1 MLSTSTSNISEHDK
15 AFVRISNYFV
25 MHRGKGSA
33 LSSADADALDTWIQ
47 DGHAWMDI
55 LQAIDTAFAKLRT
68 PPSTIRSCGRF
79 LPTDAQLDELLDPN
93 ILAAAFGQQQAVEM
107 EKTRIVGAVE
117 DPCADALRH
126 LVEAADDTHSTI
138 ARAAYLELRQDILE
152 RQAEGPLSPET
163 IAIFD
168 EALALVA
175 LEKLPRAQRE
185 AIEARIDA
193 EAVAMRTRTLLELVG
208 AAADL
213 NYPRLGR
220 LHTR

>member
-79 LPTDAQLDELLDPN
+79 LPTDALLDELLGT
-93 ILAAAFGQQQAVEM
+93 AAGSNARRGENFLKSFQQWYH
-107 EKTRIVGAVE
+107 
-117 DPCADALRH
+117 P
-126 LVEAADDTHSTI
+126 
-138 ARAAYLELRQDILE
+138 
-152 RQAEGPLSPET
+152 
-163 IAIFD
+163 F
-168 EALALVA
+168 
-175 LEKLPRAQRE
+175 
-185 AIEARIDA
+185 
-193 EAVAMRTRTLLELVG
+193 
-208 AAADL
+208 
-213 NYPRLGR
+213 
-220 LHTR
+220 

>member
-1 MLSTSTSNISEHDK
+1 MLSTSTSDLSEHDK

-33 LSSADADALDTWIQ
+33 LSSADADALDSWIQ

-68 PPSTIRSCGRF
+68 PPATIRGCRRF
-79 LPTDAQLDELLDPN
+79 LPKDTILDELMDPR
-93 ILAAAFGQQQAVEM
+93 ILAAAFGQEVVTED
-107 EKTRIVGAVE
+107 EPLVLIVPD
-117 DPCADALRH
+117 DPCADALQH
-126 LVEAADDTHSTI
+126 LLQAAERTESAV
-138 ARAAYLELRQDILE
+138 ARACYLELRQDILD
-152 RQAEGPLSPET
+152 RQAEGPVPPET

-193 EAVAMRTRTLLELVG
+193 ESQAMRTRTLLELAG
-208 AAADL
+208 AALDL
-213 NYPRLGR
+213 DYPRLGR
-220 LHTR
+220 LHAR